1 MKGLFFLLLSFVV
14 FNMKPVEPKDLVWE
28 KRILVISDS
37 GPNEVDWFSDEL
49 IEDLTER
56 RLLVFVFSGKDLVQS
71 NFDKEINPD
80 SFLRLFN
87 PNNGKLTSW
96 ALIGLDGGKKN
107 EGQNSPNPDEIFRII
122 DAMPM
127 RQSEIRR
134 KGDGN

>member
-1 MKGLFFLLLSFVV
+1 
-14 FNMKPVEPKDLVWE
+14 MKPVEPRDLVWE

-37 GPNEVDWFSDEL
+37 GPNEVDWFSDDL
-49 IEDLTER
+49 TKDLTER

-80 SFLRLFN
+80 SFLRLLN
-87 PNNGKLTSW
+87 PNKGKLTSW

-107 EGQNSPNPDEIFRII
+107 EGHSSPNPDEIFRII

-127 RQSEIRR
+127 RQSEIKR
-134 KGDGN
+134 KGDGI